1 MSDGIVARIVSE
13 FQGKSEDNTPEVHHD
28 QSSAI
33 KEPSKITPPFSQYS
47 EINKKPYSADYFKV
61 SYYDKLSPEIDH
73 RDVYKNI
80 SEIESYVA
88 GKIKD
93 EKLLDDINTYNLI
106 IEPIKHFLNINDQIK
121 PEKQLSM
128 ISQYVKLKI
137 QEKKHNEKLEKVK
150 DAILKVTGEQRG

>member
-1 MSDGIVARIVSE
+1 MFISIAYCPT
-13 FQGKSEDNTPEVHHD
+13 KSRKRCCTHPQAVYFRNFCFFN
-28 QSSAI
+28 Q
-33 KEPSKITPPFSQYS
+33 
-47 EINKKPYSADYFKV
+47 PYSADYFKV

-80 SEIESYVA
+80 SEIESYVS

-150 DAILKVTGEQRG
+150 DAILKVTGEKRG